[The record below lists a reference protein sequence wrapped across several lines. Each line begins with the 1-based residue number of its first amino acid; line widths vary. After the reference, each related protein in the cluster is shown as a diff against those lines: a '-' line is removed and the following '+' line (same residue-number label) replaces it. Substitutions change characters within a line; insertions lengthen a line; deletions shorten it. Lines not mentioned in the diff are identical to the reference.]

1 MNPCQYKD
9 YTLNLAYPKT
19 KQLYMMRS
27 YVKTVELKNLD
38 FFTKRNKIVFDK
50 YNIIQGDKKSGK
62 TFLSYLIY
70 NAYMFNDTFLD
81 KFLEGFPLDFT
92 GFNDA
97 KIKIVY
103 HSTKDW
109 TYSLPKKNKS
119 NNMHDR
125 WRKKCYDTENNGM
138 CFLFDEPDIIYD
150 EKKRE
155 GFLNFLKNTNAQM
168 IVTTNLEDDYEYP
181 KEYNIIKI

>member
-1 MNPCQYKD
+1 MKPRQYKD
-9 YTLNLAYPKT
+9 YSLSLAYPKT
-19 KQLYMMRS
+19 KQLFLMRS
-27 YVKTVELKNLD
+27 YVKTLELKNLE
-38 FFTKRNKIVFDK
+38 FFTKKKKIVFDK
-50 YNIIQGDKKSGK
+50 YNIILGSKKTGK

-92 GFNDA
+92 GFDDA
-97 KIKIVY
+97 EVKIVY